1 MQLMSDEPGSMLRR
15 VRVERGVYRQRNGKY
30 AVCFMLD
37 GKPRFRT
44 VGYDLDVAREER
56 AALIEAARWGVIPA
70 APQLRFA
77 KVAGWWT
84 ERYGRKV
91 AAGERRERTL
101 EAHRYH
107 VDRHLLPAF
116 RGCLLRAISV
126 DDVAGLLDGM
136 RAEGRSEKTMTG
148 ALATL
153 HSIMRF
159 AVRNGWIIENPV
171 EKLERD
177 ERPRPVRRSP
187 RVLGQDEVA
196 RLLAACLPAYRP
208 LIATALYTGMR
219 LSEIL
224 GLVWDD
230 IDLAHGAIRVRSQ
243 LSRAHEGRPAR
254 RIAPKTKAALRE
266 IPLAPQLVTVLRE
279 HWVATSFAT
288 RSDWVFATGR

>member
-230 IDLAHGAIRVRSQ
+230 IDLAHAPSGCDRS
-243 LSRAHEGRPAR
+243 SH
-254 RIAPKTKAALRE
+254 APTKAGLPVALRRRPRRRCE
-266 IPLAPQLVTVLRE
+266 
-279 HWVATSFAT
+279 
-288 RSDWVFATGR
+288 RSRWHCSS